1 MNVLTALEKLYD
13 RFGRE
18 YRAGEAVFAEGQA
31 DTDMFFV
38 LAGSVEVVKKA
49 PEGKPGGEVALATLG
64 VGDFFGEMSLLL
76 DEPRSATVRAATDA
90 TRAIRISRGNFD
102 TIVKLQPQ
110 IAIEMLRVL
119 AKRLRAT
126 SRMAVG

>member
-1 MNVLTALEKLYD
+1 MNILTALEKLYD

-18 YRAGEAVFAEGQA
+18 LRSGEVVFTEGGAE
-31 DTDMFFV
+31 TDMFFV
-38 LAGSVEVVKKA
+38 LAGGVEVVKRADHAKDD
-49 PEGKPGGEVALATLG
+49 VVLATLA

-76 DEPRSATVRAATDA
+76 DEPRSATVRAATDG
-90 TRAIRISRGNFD
+90 TRVIRISRGNFD

-119 AKRLRAT
+119 AKRLRTT
-126 SRMAVG
+126 SRLAVH